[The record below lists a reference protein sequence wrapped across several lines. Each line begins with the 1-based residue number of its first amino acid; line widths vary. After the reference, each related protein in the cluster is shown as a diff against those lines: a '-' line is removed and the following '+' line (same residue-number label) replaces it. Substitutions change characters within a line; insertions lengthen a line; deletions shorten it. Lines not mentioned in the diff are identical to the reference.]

1 MQFCKKS
8 QEIKQLEGAWEERG
22 VIGTRIEIKG
32 AVLTVLW
39 RNTPVL
45 ETKYKPVPCDGGTE
59 LKLDRCG
66 MRYPNSASDYASV
79 TRLFYKDGQLTF
91 DELFPISGPSS
102 SVLTKTENS
111 RYGNYTVTDGILK
124 ELQGKWIADCGPE
137 LVFKGDTLTM
147 YDRTIRIHVLQSNSE
162 KGSGCYLIV
171 DADPSNYELHGISR
185 LAYRGGMLSGMIPI
199 CDAKPIILNYVR
211 AD

>member
-1 MQFCKKS
+1 MFFGKD
-8 QEIKQLEGAWEERG
+8 KQSEKLLEGAWEERG
-22 VIGTRIEIKG
+22 VIGTRIEIEGKK
-32 AVLTVLW
+32 LTVLW
-39 RNTPVL
+39 RNAPVL
-45 ETKYKPVPCDGGTE
+45 ETAYKAVPCEGGIE
-59 LKLDRCG
+59 LKLERNG
-66 MRYPNSASDYASV
+66 LRYAGSANDYASV
-79 TRLFYKDGQLTF
+79 TRLFYKEGQLVF

-102 SVLTKTENS
+102 TTLTKTENS
-111 RYGNYTVTDGILK
+111 RYGDYTVTDGVLK